1 MATEMPGFGPPESPA
16 SANSAPA
23 SAIPPTSAIP
33 NEMAPGLA
41 SLLGVH
47 ERQAG
52 AKSDSIPAGLTK
64 PDIAIPSKLRP
75 AEPKRRG
82 GVLPFFLLAG
92 IFVGLLV
99 AAYIFREP
107 VSRVVPGAEEV
118 YSLLGLT
125 AADPAKELQIGN
137 LKFEKRGSALLS
149 VRGDIFN
156 PTEMPLKVPPVWVVA
171 SDADGKTLEPSLM
184 FRTQESE
191 LAPGETLTFRML
203 YENAPAA
210 TKTLRVTFGRVAAKE
225 P

>member
-1 MATEMPGFGPPESPA
+1 MATEMPGFGPPESVAPENPPPA
-16 SANSAPA
+16 AV
-23 SAIPPTSAIP
+23 P

-47 ERQAG
+47 ERQG
-52 AKSDSIPAGLTK
+52 AKPS
-64 PDIAIPSKLRP
+64 AIPSGLIGPDAGATAKLSP
-75 AEPKRRG
+75 ARPKRRSG
-82 GVLPFFLLAG
+82 ILPVVLLAG
-92 IFVGLLV
+92 IVVGLLA
-99 AAYIFREP
+99 AAYIFRAP
-107 VSRVVPGAEEV
+107 ISRVVPGADAV

-125 AADPAKELQIGN
+125 AADSAKQLQIGN

-149 VRGDIFN
+149 IRGDIFN

-171 SDADGKTLEPSLM
+171 SDSAGKSLEPSLM

-191 LAPGETLTFRML
+191 IAPGETLTFRML

-225 P
+225 Q